1 MTTSEIVLYG
11 NWRSS
16 SSQRVQIGLRL
27 KQLSFSYQPIDLTA
41 REQQQPAFRQIHPGA
56 QVPVLV
62 IDGQV
67 ISQSL
72 AILEA
77 LEEYFPGVGQRLLPE
92 HPRARCQSREIAL
105 FVTSMMQPFQLPGAT
120 RRRMVEDFDLDHP
133 PGRARQACDRFT
145 RHHLGATLPELERL
159 VARQAGTFCLGDQP
173 SLADCTVFPQ
183 LIAASRFGLDIN
195 QFASLSRI
203 YQHCLTVP
211 AFRES
216 QPEFLADAPTAVAT
230 TQPPPTRPGLT
241 AASLDYK
248 EPSEATRQYLLTVN
262 PPIPQWEWVR
272 AETFRHFGPIT
283 TKVTALEVCF
293 LLRWL
298 VRTLQARTV
307 IEVGVFT
314 GSSSLAL
321 LDGLGPQGRLMAF
334 DVSPDYTAIAQQAWE
349 RAGFSNQ
356 VDLRLEDAAQGLPL
370 LQRDARMVGQVN
382 LAYVDGLNSQ
392 YHQNYEDLLPLMAR
406 GGVIVLDNV
415 LWKGEVAQ
423 TTAPQHPDTLALREV
438 NTWVSQDPR
447 VDCTLLS
454 LGDGLTLATLK

>member
-1 MTTSEIVLYG
+1 MTASEIVLYG

-27 KQLSFSYQPIDLTA
+27 KQLPFSYRPIDLTA
-41 REQQQPAFRQIHPGA
+41 GEQQQPAFRQIHPGA

-67 ISQSL
+67 MSQSL

-77 LEEYFPGVGQRLLPE
+77 LDEYFPEVGQ
-92 HPRARCQSREIAL
+92 
-105 FVTSMMQPFQLPGAT
+105 
-120 RRRMVEDFDLDHP
+120 
-133 PGRARQACDRFT
+133 
-145 RHHLGATLPELERL
+145 RL
-159 VARQAGTFCLGDQP
+159 VARQAGAFCVGDQP

-183 LIAASRFGLDIN
+183 LIASSRFGLDIN

-203 YQHCLTVP
+203 YQHCLTLS
-211 AFRES
+211 AFRDS
-216 QPEFLADAPTAVAT
+216 QPEFLADAPTAVVT
-230 TQPPPTRPGLT
+230 DQNQPTWQRLA

-248 EPSEATRQYLLTVN
+248 EPPDAARQYLLTVN
-262 PPIPQWEWVR
+262 PPIPRWEWVR
-272 AETFRHFGPIT
+272 TETFRHFGPIA
-283 TKVTALEVCF
+283 TKMTALEVCL

-298 VRTLQARTV
+298 ARTLQARTV

-321 LDGLGPQGRLMAF
+321 LDGMAPQSRLIAF
-334 DVSPDYTAIAQQAWE
+334 DVSPDYTAIAKQAWE
-349 RAGFSNQ
+349 LAGFSDR
-356 VDLRLEDAAQGLPL
+356 VDLRLEDAGQGLPP
-370 LQRDARMVGQVN
+370 LQGDPSVVGQVN

-423 TTAPQHPDTLALREV
+423 PTLQHHPDTVSLREISA
-438 NTWVSQDPR
+438 WVSQDPR
-447 VDCTLLS
+447 VNCTIIG

>member
-27 KQLSFSYQPIDLTA
+27 KQLPFRYQPIDLTA
-41 REQQQPAFRQIHPGA
+41 GEQQQLPFRQIHPGA

-77 LEEYFPGVGQRLLPE
+77 LEEYFPEVGQRLLSQD
-92 HPRARCQSREIAL
+92 PRARCQSREIAL

-120 RRRMVEDFDLDHP
+120 RRRMIEDFDLDHQ
-133 PGRARQACDRFT
+133 PGGARQACDRFT
-145 RHHLGATLPELERL
+145 RHHLAATLPELERL
-159 VARQAGTFCLGDQP
+159 VARQAGAFCVGDQP

-183 LIAASRFGLDIN
+183 LIASSRFGLDIN

-203 YQHCLTVP
+203 YQHCLILP
-211 AFRES
+211 AFRDS
-216 QPEFLADAPTAVAT
+216 QPEALADAPTAVVAA
-230 TQPPPTRPGLT
+230 QSPPPWPGLT
-241 AASLDYK
+241 TASLDYK
-248 EPSEATRQYLLTVN
+248 EPPEATRQYLLTVN
-262 PPIPQWEWVR
+262 SPIPQWDWVR
-272 AETFRHFGPIT
+272 AETFRHFGPIA
-283 TKVTALEVCF
+283 TKMTALEVCF

-298 VRTLQARTV
+298 ARTLQVRTV

-321 LDGLGPQGRLMAF
+321 LDGMTPQGRLIAF
-334 DVSPDYTAIAQQAWE
+334 DVSPDYTAIAQQAWA
-349 RAGFSNQ
+349 RAGFSDR
-356 VDLRLEDAAQGLPL
+356 VDLRLEDAAQGLPP
-370 LQRDARMVGQVN
+370 LQRDANVVGQVN

-406 GGVIVLDNV
+406 GGVVVLDNV

-423 TTAPQHPDTLALREV
+423 TTVPHHPDSLALREI

-447 VDCTLLS
+447 VDCTILG